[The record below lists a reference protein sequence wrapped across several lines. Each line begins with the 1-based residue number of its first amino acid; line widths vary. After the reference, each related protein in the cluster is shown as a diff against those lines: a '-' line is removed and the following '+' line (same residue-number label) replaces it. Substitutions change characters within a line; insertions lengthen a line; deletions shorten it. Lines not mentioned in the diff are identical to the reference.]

1 MDVKF
6 PAMRCLGFSILALIA
21 SFQFPSARGADMSK
35 FPDRMD
41 TFGFSLV
48 QQLESSGQSNLMIS
62 PASIEIALGMVYAGA
77 TGETA
82 DAMSRV
88 LGIDNSSRE
97 VALKEL
103 ADLRKTLE
111 NPGKGVTLKVAN
123 AAWIDESIR
132 LNRKFSADLAD
143 TFQTKL
149 ATVHF
154 DDPSIIS
161 RINNWV
167 SDATEGKIGR
177 LLENP
182 PVPPMF
188 LANAVYFH
196 AAWSSP
202 FSKQSTQEQR
212 FYPSDGSNK
221 MVQMMRQKGLFRYA
235 KSQGYSVAALPYTD
249 HRFAMYCFLPDK
261 GVDTVLEELKKS
273 SWSDLS
279 GTLRPAAGSVAL
291 PRFKFEYGA
300 SLNQPLSKL
309 GMGIA
314 FDRQRAQFERM
325 VDGPLRLYIGGV
337 LHKTFVEVD
346 EAGTTAAAVTGIQM
360 KATAI
365 MRPNDEFNLVFDRP
379 FVTAI
384 VDETNRAIL
393 FLGIVGEP

>member
-1 MDVKF
+1 
-6 PAMRCLGFSILALIA
+6 
-21 SFQFPSARGADMSK
+21 MSK

-48 QQLESSGQSNLMIS
+48 QQLESSGQRNLLIS

-82 DAMSRV
+82 EAMSRV
-88 LGIDNSSRE
+88 LGIDNSSRK

-103 ADLRKTLE
+103 ADLCQTLE

-123 AAWIDESIR
+123 AAWIDDSIR
-132 LNRKFSADLAD
+132 LNRNFSADLAD

-154 DDPSIIS
+154 DDPSVIS
-161 RINNWV
+161 RINRWA
-167 SDATEGKIGR
+167 SDATEGKIAR

-212 FYPSDGSNK
+212 FYLSEGSSK
-221 MVQMMRQKGLFRYA
+221 MVQMMRQKGTFRYTR
-235 KSQGYSVAALPYTD
+235 SQGYSVVALPYAD
-249 HRFAMYCFLPDK
+249 HRFAMYCFLPEK

-279 GTLRPAAGSVAL
+279 SKLRPAAGSVAL

-314 FDRQRAQFERM
+314 FDGQRAQFEQM

-337 LHKTFVEVD
+337 LHKTFVEAD
-346 EAGTTAAAVTGIQM
+346 EEGTTAAAVTGIQM
-360 KATAI
+360 KATAM
-365 MRPNDEFNLVFDRP
+365 MRPKDEFNLVFDRP
-379 FVTAI
+379 FITTI
-384 VDETNRAIL
+384 VDETNGAIL

>member
-1 MDVKF
+1 
-6 PAMRCLGFSILALIA
+6 MRCFGLSILALIA
-21 SFQFPSARGADMSK
+21 SFQFPPARGADMSK

-48 QQLESSGQSNLMIS
+48 QQLESSGQRNLLIS

-82 DAMSRV
+82 EAMSRV
-88 LGIDNSSRE
+88 LGIDNASRE
-97 VALKEL
+97 VALKEF

-123 AAWIDESIR
+123 AAWIDDSIR

-161 RINNWV
+161 RINGWA

-212 FYPSDGSNK
+212 FYPADGSNK
-221 MVQMMRQKGLFRYA
+221 MVQMMHQKGFFGYA
-235 KSQGYSVAALPYTD
+235 KSEGYSVVALPYTD

-261 GVDTVLEELKKS
+261 GGVDTVLEELKKS
-273 SWSDLS
+273 PWSELS
-279 GTLRPAAGSVAL
+279 DTLRPTAGSVAL

-314 FDRQRAQFERM
+314 FDGQRAQFEGM

-337 LHKTFVEVD
+337 LHKTFVEAD

-360 KATAI
+360 RATAI

-379 FVTAI
+379 FITAI
-384 VDETNRAIL
+384 VDETNRAML